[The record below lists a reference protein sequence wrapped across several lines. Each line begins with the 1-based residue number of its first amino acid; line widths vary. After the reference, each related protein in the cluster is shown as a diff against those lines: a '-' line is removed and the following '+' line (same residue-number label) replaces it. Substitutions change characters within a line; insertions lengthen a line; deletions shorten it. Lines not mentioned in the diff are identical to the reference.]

1 MKDATLT
8 SVTSVSF
15 LWCNVKRSPYLILL
29 LASISISVITDPHCA
44 KIMSLKG
51 YVCVRG
57 LRCPGSLVSGGSL
70 CSTQAAGTG
79 PPIDKTNRLGSF
91 NQCVKYTVARSPELL
106 KIAQG
111 YQNKMG

>member
-1 MKDATLT
+1 MM
-8 SVTSVSF
+8 
-15 LWCNVKRSPYLILL
+15 LL
-29 LASISISVITDPHCA
+29 LASTSISVITDQQCA
-44 KIMSLKG
+44 EIMSVKG
-51 YVCVRG
+51 YVCVRA
-57 LRCPGSLVSGGSL
+57 LQCRGSLVSGGSL

-91 NQCVKYTVARSPELL
+91 NQSVKYTVARSPELL